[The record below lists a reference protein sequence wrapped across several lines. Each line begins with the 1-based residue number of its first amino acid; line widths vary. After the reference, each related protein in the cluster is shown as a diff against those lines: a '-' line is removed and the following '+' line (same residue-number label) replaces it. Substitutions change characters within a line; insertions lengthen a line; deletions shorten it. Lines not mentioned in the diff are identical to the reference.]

1 MSRFK
6 QYMTIIQE
14 AEITSDIHMAET
26 EKSKLQNEFI
36 KKAKD
41 YYSNKKDDDKDKD
54 SLIKNIA
61 KNLFFLKQFKNFEE
75 FKAQVEASLR
85 DISNVLPRSAEKTF
99 RSFLQMKGEQ
109 MIMSN
114 RPGMENT
121 YISFND
127 REKINNAN
135 DFGNAENVLKKNN
148 SK

>member
-1 MSRFK
+1 
-6 QYMTIIQE
+6 
-14 AEITSDIHMAET
+14 
-26 EKSKLQNEFI
+26 
-36 KKAKD
+36 
-41 YYSNKKDDDKDKD
+41 
-54 SLIKNIA
+54 
-61 KNLFFLKQFKNFEE
+61 
-75 FKAQVEASLR
+75 
-85 DISNVLPRSAEKTF
+85 
-99 RSFLQMKGEQ
+99 